1 MTILRRFP
9 CQGWATGT
17 SSVGFANFWS
27 CGSERP
33 PWILGM
39 ALASGDRGQPSAAF
53 CTLGNPLNLVSEL
66 RDLMSWPPW
75 PTSILGH
82 GGPVALTQAHFDQV

>member
-1 MTILRRFP
+1 
-9 CQGWATGT
+9 
-17 SSVGFANFWS
+17 
-27 CGSERP
+27 
-33 PWILGM
+33 M

-82 GGPVALTQAHFDQV
+82 GSPVALTQAHLTRSEAKITAFIALDIGTIASWQPHL